1 MTRVN
6 KDDIR
11 EGLMQLGVAPGD
23 VLFVHSSL
31 KSFGHVL
38 GGPGAVIDAMLE
50 VVGKEG
56 TLALPV
62 FSNNTYPGSPPF
74 EVKTAPSRV
83 GLVTETFRQRPGVR
97 RGNQPTHSVAASG
110 AQADFITENYE
121 TLEPYDRRGAFGRMH
136 ELDTKII
143 FLGCGMW
150 ANSTLHV
157 AEDWA
162 ELPYLGPQ
170 SSIIVDG
177 KGQLRLVHLMKMP
190 IGHRDF
196 YKRGEENENTKVVRF
211 LRAKGAIAFGQ
222 IGAARVQLI
231 PMRTCIELCMER
243 FKEEPDL
250 LLCDNPDCDFCVASK
265 TNLKG
270 WKPNY

>member
-1 MTRVN
+1 MTRAN
-6 KDDIR
+6 KDEIR
-11 EGLMQLGVAPGD
+11 EGLGQLGVAPGD

-31 KSFGHVL
+31 KSFGHVV
-38 GGPGAVIDAMLE
+38 GGPDAVIDAMLE
-50 VVGKEG
+50 AVGSEG

-62 FSNNTYPGSPPF
+62 FSNNTYPGSLPF
-74 EVKTAPSRV
+74 DVKTSPSRV
-83 GLVTETFRQRPGVR
+83 GLITETFRQRPGVK
-97 RGNQPTHSVAASG
+97 RGNQPTHSVAALG
-110 AQADFITENYE
+110 AQADFITGNYE
-121 TLEPYDRRGAFGRMH
+121 TLEPYDRGSAFGRMH
-136 ELDTKII
+136 ALDTKII

-162 ELPYLGPQ
+162 GLPYLGPQ
-170 SSIIVDG
+170 SSIMVDE

-196 YKRGEENENTKVVRF
+196 YKRGEENQKTKAVRF
-211 LRAKGAIAFGQ
+211 LRAKNAITFGQ
-222 IGAARVQLI
+222 IGAAKVQVI
-231 PMRTCIELCMER
+231 RMRSCIELCMER

-265 TNLKG
+265 TELNG